1 MNRKAGLPHAA
12 SAPVTQLPPGSEG
25 ILPVGRL
32 ETGRM
37 TASRRRL
44 GAGRAKVA
52 LSGPPQPIEVLTAI
66 RRFVECINSHYAIAG
81 VILFGSRARRTPR
94 PDSDADVAILLQ
106 GSHQP
111 FLQTKLAMADAAYD
125 VLLETG
131 INISPLPVWM
141 DEWEHP
147 ENYVNP
153 QLLEN
158 IAAEGI
164 RL

>member
-1 MNRKAGLPHAA
+1 MPRR
-12 SAPVTQLPPGSEG
+12 TIPP
-25 ILPVGRL
+25 L
-32 ETGRM
+32 
-37 TASRRRL
+37 
-44 GAGRAKVA
+44 
-52 LSGPPQPIEVLTAI
+52 QPLVLLAI
-66 RRFVECINSHYAIAG
+66 RQFVELIASHYAIEG
-81 VILFGSRARRTPR
+81 VILYGSRARRTHR
-94 PDSDADVAILLQ
+94 PDSDTDVAILMQ
-106 GSHQP
+106 GPHQP

-147 ENYVNP
+147 ETYPNP
-153 QLLEN
+153 QLLKN